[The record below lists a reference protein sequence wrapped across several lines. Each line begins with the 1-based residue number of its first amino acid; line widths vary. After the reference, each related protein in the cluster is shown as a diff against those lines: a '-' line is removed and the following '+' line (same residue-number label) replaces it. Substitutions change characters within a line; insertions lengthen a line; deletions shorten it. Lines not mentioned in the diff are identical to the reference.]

1 MKNQSET
8 THKTGEQFHRKHRN
22 FFVGL
27 FIIVP
32 LVVLPVFLIYTLI
45 KTSYLEK
52 TCYLYVKYDNAA
64 GLGKSAAVTI
74 VGIKVGYVES
84 VVLNNA
90 GYIDVAMKIKK
101 DFMHLVK
108 KDGRARLQQKN
119 VAIGDWEVEL
129 TGGTPSSASAKNGD
143 TLSGEV
149 QAPIAQ
155 TLEQVNKTIDTFQK
169 ILQNILEGKGTIGR
183 IMKEDTLVTI
193 AQQIARNANSLVSHA
208 NITLRQVD
216 TILYKVGDIGE
227 KGKQIADSVKE
238 LSGKIITLVTDVNG
252 LVIGLSGATKD
263 VPALMGKVQSDIS
276 EVELL
281 LKALQNNWLI
291 KGSINGQK
299 DPMLNEGH

>member
-1 MKNQSET
+1 MKNQLET
-8 THKTGEQFHRKHRN
+8 AHKTREQFHRRYRN

-27 FIIVP
+27 FILVP
-32 LVVLPVFLIYTLI
+32 LVVLPVFLIYSLI

-52 TCYLYVKYDNAA
+52 TWYLYVKYDNAA
-64 GLGKSAAVTI
+64 GLGKNAAVTI
-74 VGIKVGYVES
+74 LGIKVGYVES
-84 VVLNNA
+84 VVLSNA
-90 GYIDVAMKIKK
+90 GHIDVTMKIRQ
-101 DFMHLVK
+101 DCVRLVK
-108 KDGRARLQQKN
+108 KDSRARLQQKN

-129 TGGTPSSASAKNGD
+129 TGGTPGSAGAQNGD
-143 TLSGEV
+143 TLIGEV

-169 ILQNILEGKGTIGR
+169 ILQNILDGKGTVGR

-208 NITLRQVD
+208 NTTLRQVD

-227 KGKQIADSVKE
+227 KGKNIADSVKE

-252 LVIGLSGATKD
+252 LVGGLSSTAKD

-276 EVELL
+276 EVELM

-291 KGSINGQK
+291 KGSIKGQK

>member
-1 MKNQSET
+1 MKNQSEA
-8 THKTGEQFHRKHRN
+8 THKTREQFHRKHRN

-27 FIIVP
+27 FILIP
-32 LVVLPVFLIYTLI
+32 LVVLPVFLIYSLI

-52 TCYLYVKYDNAA
+52 TWYLHVKYDNAA
-64 GLGKSAAVTI
+64 GLGKNAAVTI
-74 VGIKVGYVES
+74 LGIKVGYVES

-90 GYIDVAMKIKK
+90 GCIDVTMKVKQ
-101 DFMHLVK
+101 DCMRLVK
-108 KDGRARLQQKN
+108 KDSRARLQQKN
-119 VAIGDWEVEL
+119 VAIGDWEIEL
-129 TGGTPSSASAKNGD
+129 TAGTHASAGAQNGD
-143 TLSGEV
+143 TLTGDV
-149 QAPIAQ
+149 QAPIAK

-169 ILQNILEGKGTIGR
+169 ILQNILDGKGTVGR

-193 AQQIARNANSLVSHA
+193 AQQIARNANSLVLHA
-208 NITLRQVD
+208 NTSLRQVD
-216 TILYKVGDIGE
+216 MILNKVGDIGE

-252 LVIGLSGATKD
+252 LVNGLNGATKD
-263 VPALMGKVQSDIS
+263 VPALMGKVQSDLS

-291 KGSINGQK
+291 KGSITGQK

>member
-1 MKNQSET
+1 MKNQPEAS
-8 THKTGEQFHRKHRN
+8 HKIGEQFHRKHRN

-101 DFMHLVK
+101 DCMHLVK

-129 TGGTPSSASAKNGD
+129 TGGTPASVSAKNGD

-193 AQQIARNANSLVSHA
+193 AQQIARNANSLISHA

-238 LSGKIITLVTDVNG
+238 LSGKIITLVIDVNG
-252 LVIGLSGATKD
+252 LVNGLSSATKD

-299 DPMLNEGH
+299 DPMLR

>member
-1 MKNQSET
+1 MKNQPEAS
-8 THKTGEQFHRKHRN
+8 HKIGEQFHRKHRN

-238 LSGKIITLVTDVNG
+238 LSGKIITLVIDVNG
-252 LVIGLSGATKD
+252 LVNGLSSATKD
-263 VPALMGKVQSDIS
+263 VPALMGKVQSDVS

>member
-1 MKNQSET
+1 
-8 THKTGEQFHRKHRN
+8 
-22 FFVGL
+22 VGL
-27 FIIVP
+27 FIVVP

-64 GLGKSAAVTI
+64 GLGKNAAVTI
-74 VGIKVGYVES
+74 LGIRVGYVES

-90 GYIDVAMKIKK
+90 GYVDVAMKIKK
-101 DFMHLVK
+101 DCMRLVK

-119 VAIGDWEVEL
+119 VAIGDWEVDL
-129 TGGTPSSASAKNGD
+129 AGGTPASAAAKNGD
-143 TLSGEV
+143 TLMGEV

-155 TLEQVNKTIDTFQK
+155 TLEQVNKTINTFQK
-169 ILQNILEGKGTIGR
+169 ILQNILDGKGTVGR

-208 NITLRQVD
+208 NTTLRKVD

-252 LVIGLSGATKD
+252 LVTGLSGAAKD

-299 DPMLNEGH
+299 DPMLR

>member
-1 MKNQSET
+1 
-8 THKTGEQFHRKHRN
+8 
-22 FFVGL
+22 
-27 FIIVP
+27 
-32 LVVLPVFLIYTLI
+32 
-45 KTSYLEK
+45 
-52 TCYLYVKYDNAA
+52 LYVKYDNAA

-183 IMKEDTLVTI
+183 IM
-193 AQQIARNANSLVSHA
+193 NSLVSHA

-216 TILYKVGDIGE
+216 TILYKVGDIGG

>member
-1 MKNQSET
+1 MKNQSDA

-27 FIIVP
+27 FIVVP

-45 KTSYLEK
+45 KTSFLEK

-74 VGIKVGYVES
+74 LGIKVGYVES
-84 VVLNNA
+84 VVLNSA

-101 DFMHLVK
+101 ESMRLVK

-129 TGGTPSSASAKNGD
+129 AGGPRASAGAKNGD
-143 TLSGEV
+143 TLIGEV

-169 ILQNILEGKGTIGR
+169 ILQNILDGKGTVGR

-238 LSGKIITLVTDVNG
+238 LSGKIITLVVDVNG
-252 LVIGLSGATKD
+252 LVNGLTGATKD

-299 DPMLNEGH
+299 DPMLR

>member
-1 MKNQSET
+1 
-8 THKTGEQFHRKHRN
+8 
-22 FFVGL
+22 VGL

>member
-8 THKTGEQFHRKHRN
+8 THKTGEQFHRKYRN

-74 VGIKVGYVES
+74 LGIKVGYVES

-90 GYIDVAMKIKK
+90 GHIDVAMKIKK
-101 DFMHLVK
+101 DCMRLVK
-108 KDGRARLQQKN
+108 KDSRARLQQKN

-129 TGGTPSSASAKNGD
+129 TGGAPGSAGAKNGD
-143 TLSGEV
+143 TLRGEV

-193 AQQIARNANSLVSHA
+193 AQQIARNANSLISHA

-238 LSGKIITLVTDVNG
+238 LSGKIITLVIDVNG
-252 LVIGLSGATKD
+252 LVNGLSSATKD

-299 DPMLNEGH
+299 DPMLR